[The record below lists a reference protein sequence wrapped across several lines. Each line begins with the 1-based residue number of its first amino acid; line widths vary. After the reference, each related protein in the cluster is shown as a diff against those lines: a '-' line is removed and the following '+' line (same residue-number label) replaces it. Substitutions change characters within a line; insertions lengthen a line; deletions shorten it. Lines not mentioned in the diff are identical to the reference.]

1 MRQFCNFS
9 IVDWRMWPTIEME
22 KKKIS
27 GGAPSPGLQ
36 LWGSG
41 RQKRVEPG
49 KGGPVPFCP
58 GPKGALKNGL
68 AEFTPGAARGAR
80 GHIHPTSH
88 EPVAFGK
95 PRPRSPGR
103 LVVKGAARSAP
114 HGAAGGRRRVHR
126 EQPRRPEPPAASGP
140 ERVRH
145 ARALSPHGGRPGGGR
160 GSGTPL
166 RGTSLRPQEAAVRQ
180 VTLLATEPGPV
191 ESHTIL

>member
-58 GPKGALKNGL
+58 GPKGTLKNSSQSSHREL
-68 AEFTPGAARGAR
+68 PGALGVTYTPPR
-80 GHIHPTSH
+80 TS
-88 EPVAFGK
+88 PWPSA
-95 PRPRSPGR
+95 SPGR

-140 ERVRH
+140 EHVRH

-160 GSGTPL
+160 GSVTPL
-166 RGTSLRPQEAAVRQ
+166 RGTSLRPREAAVRQ

>member
-1 MRQFCNFS
+1 MAYVAHDRNGKEKNQ
-9 IVDWRMWPTIEME
+9 WRGP
-22 KKKIS
+22 
-27 GGAPSPGLQ
+27 
-36 LWGSG
+36 
-41 RQKRVEPG
+41 EPG
-49 KGGPVPFCP
+49 VP
-58 GPKGALKNGL
+58 ALGQWAAK
-68 AEFTPGAARGAR
+68 ARGAR
-80 GHIHPTSH
+80 KGWPCPLLPGTEGRPEERARRVHTGSCQGRSGSH
-88 EPVAFGK
+88 TPHLARAVAFGK

-103 LVVKGAARSAP
+103 LVVKGAARSAL

-160 GSGTPL
+160 GSVTPL
-166 RGTSLRPQEAAVRQ
+166 RGTSLRPREAAVRQ

>member
-1 MRQFCNFS
+1 MAHDRNGKEKNQ
-9 IVDWRMWPTIEME
+9 WRGP
-22 KKKIS
+22 
-27 GGAPSPGLQ
+27 
-36 LWGSG
+36 
-41 RQKRVEPG
+41 EPG
-49 KGGPVPFCP
+49 VPALGQWAAKARGARKGWPCP
-58 GPKGALKNGL
+58 LLPGTEGRPEEQL

-145 ARALSPHGGRPGGGR
+145 ARALSPHGGRPGGGQ
-160 GSGTPL
+160 GSVTPL
-166 RGTSLRPQEAAVRQ
+166 RGTSLRPGEAAVRQ